1 MSLPRLIVFPAA
13 GIDYHAARRTTAG
26 APMPQAEF
34 MEAQAHAI
42 ARAAGWIRNAD
53 ALLITAGAGMGVDS
67 GLPDFRGNEGVRRAY
82 PALGALQRDFQ
93 SMASPEA
100 FRDAPL
106 LAWGFYGPRL
116 ARYREVEPHGGFAI
130 LKRLAARMPH
140 GAFVYTSNVDGQFQ
154 KAGFS

>member
-67 GLPDFRGNEGVRRAY
+67 GLPDFRGNEGLWRAY
-82 PALGALQRDFQ
+82 PAIARLGLRFEQLANPSWFNRD
-93 SMASPEA
+93 PH
-100 FRDAPL
+100 
-106 LAWGFYGPRL
+106 LAWGFYGHRL
-116 ARYREVEPHGGFAI
+116 NLYRATIPH
-130 LKRLAARMPH
+130 
-140 GAFVYTSNVDGQFQ
+140 D
-154 KAGFS
+154 GFSILLN